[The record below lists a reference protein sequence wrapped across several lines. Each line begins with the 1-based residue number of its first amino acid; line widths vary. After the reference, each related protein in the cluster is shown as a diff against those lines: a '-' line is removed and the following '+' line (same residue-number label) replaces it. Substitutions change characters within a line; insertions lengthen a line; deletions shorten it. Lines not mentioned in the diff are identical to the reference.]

1 MSGWDSSKKILM
13 KELLFENKKVLD
25 VGCGNGW
32 FSIWADRNGCLVDAI
47 DPSVIQ
53 IKDARDKDE
62 TNKINFMVAG
72 AENIKDLTNCYDLI
86 FFFNS
91 LHHIPDTIMDKSIK
105 YSKNKMDIN
114 GSIIIVEPIA
124 KGNFHNFVKYIDDET
139 SVRNEAYKT
148 IKNCKK
154 YNLEIV
160 KELIYDEI
168 KRFNSGEE
176 CINFLSKVDVARKSY
191 IENNMELL
199 LNEFNRL
206 SNYND
211 NKYEFI
217 QPMRLNIIKNKKIG
231 E

>member
-13 KELLFENKKVLD
+13 EELLFENRKVLD

-32 FSIWADRNGCLVDAI
+32 FSIWADRNGCSVDAI
-47 DPSVIQ
+47 DPSAAQ
-53 IKDARDKDE
+53 IKDGKDKDK

-72 AENIKDLTNCYDLI
+72 AENIIDLNNCYDLI

-91 LHHIPDTIMDKSIK
+91 LHHIPDTIMEKSIK

-114 GSIIIVEPIA
+114 GSIIIIEPVA

-139 SVRNEAYKT
+139 SVRNKAYET
-148 IKNCKK
+148 IKNCNK

-160 KELIYDEI
+160 KELMYDEV

-176 CINFLSKVDVARKSY
+176 CINFLSKVDEGRKNY
-191 IENNMELL
+191 IDNNMKLL
-199 LNEFNRL
+199 LSKFNDL
-206 SNYND
+206 SNYN
-211 NKYEFI
+211 NCKYEFI
-217 QPMRLNIIKNKKIG
+217 QPMRLNIIKNKK
-231 E
+231 